1 MEKQPPS
8 APAMRQR
15 LDKWLFF
22 ARLIKSR
29 SLAQKAIEAGHVA
42 VNGKRETQSSAQ
54 IKAGDMLEVSLE
66 RRDLVVRVLLPG
78 SRRGPY
84 EEARLLYEDLDS
96 RRARRQADA
105 FRAGDARPRSGAAD
119 KAGPPRD
126 GPLAAGAG
134 PLAAGGPGRRLIFR
148 HWIRRRTLSEAACSR
163 FRHARP
169 EAGKLCP
176 HRGKSRMD
184 NSCKGPSKPLRDKQR
199 YSAERP
205 VRGAKVGVA
214 A

>member
-42 VNGKRETQSSAQ
+42 VNGKRETQPSAQ
-54 IKAGDMLEVSLE
+54 IRAGDMLEVSLE

-84 EEARLLYEDLDS
+84 EEARLLYEDLTPAVPAG
-96 RRARRQADA
+96 RPTLFEQAT
-105 FRAGDARPRSGAAD
+105 
-119 KAGPPRD
+119 RD
-126 GPLAAGAG
+126 RGAG
-134 PLAAGGPGRRLIFR
+134 RPTKRERRDTDRLRPGPDRL
-148 HWIRRRTLSEAACSR
+148 
-163 FRHARP
+163 RP
-169 EAGKLCP
+169 GDPEDG
-176 HRGKSRMD
+176 
-184 NSCKGPSKPLRDKQR
+184 
-199 YSAERP
+199 
-205 VRGAKVGVA
+205 
-214 A
+214 